1 MRAGEET
8 EPRGQVGARG
18 EEGVSKGL
26 GEAQGRGWG
35 STGLGR
41 VSVPAAAGGVPLGR
55 QEALPGADIL
65 RGGGEGRHLGD
76 SVGSEVPK
84 KLSVFLRMNE

>member
-18 EEGVSKGL
+18 EEAVSKGL
-26 GEAQGRGWG
+26 GEVQGRGWD

-41 VSVPAAAGGVPLGR
+41 VSVPPAAAGV
-55 QEALPGADIL
+55 
-65 RGGGEGRHLGD
+65 
-76 SVGSEVPK
+76 
-84 KLSVFLRMNE
+84 